1 MNEHVTAGAAL
12 QEKLAAA
19 NGHAVE
25 LCDEAGKV
33 VGYALTPEQVRRF
46 EVEMEKALV
55 SKEEL
60 DRRTAHPAAYTM
72 EDVLRLVEPQ

>member
-1 MNEHVTAGAAL
+1 MSEHVTAGAAL

-46 EVEMEKALV
+46 EVEVEKALV

-60 DRRTAHPAAYTM
+60 DRRTARPAAYTM